1 MDYVVGNGSSPDE
14 RMSVR
19 QPIGRTDA
27 LTLGQASEET
37 MIGAVTGRGTASLTI
52 PSTVVEVQYTTW

>member
-1 MDYVVGNGSSPDE
+1 
-14 RMSVR
+14 MSVR

-37 MIGAVTGRGTASLTI
+37 MIGAVTGRGTVSLTI
-52 PSTVVEVQYTTW
+52 PSTVVKAQYTTW